1 MRYVL
6 RLACVLSVLV
16 ASPLVVSAQGCEEG
30 GSTVERSHP
39 EAPVAPTKP
48 ASDPALQMGIDS
60 AGLEVTPSAQLTV
73 GHPKLQ
79 EMDRR
84 ARRAR
89 IGLLSTTGVVVVGAV
104 LFGTGVARA
113 GSSEGLD
120 ALSEGPL
127 LISGISLM
135 VAGAAGMIASGIVL
149 GSSKGELRR
158 LREARYGTP
167 DRAQWDLEAQS
178 GRGGGTGGRSRG
190 AKAGIGSE

>member
-1 MRYVL
+1 MR
-6 RLACVLSVLV
+6 
-16 ASPLVVSAQGCEEG
+16 
-30 GSTVERSHP
+30 
-39 EAPVAPTKP
+39 
-48 ASDPALQMGIDS
+48 IDS
-60 AGLEVTPSAQLTV
+60 AGLEATPSVQLVV
-73 GHPKLQ
+73 GDPKLQ

-135 VAGAAGMIASGIVL
+135 IGGAAGMIASGIVL

-158 LREARYGTP
+158 LREAHYGTP
-167 DRAQWDLEAQS
+167 RRAQWDLEA
-178 GRGGGTGGRSRG
+178 SRLVF
-190 AKAGIGSE
+190 